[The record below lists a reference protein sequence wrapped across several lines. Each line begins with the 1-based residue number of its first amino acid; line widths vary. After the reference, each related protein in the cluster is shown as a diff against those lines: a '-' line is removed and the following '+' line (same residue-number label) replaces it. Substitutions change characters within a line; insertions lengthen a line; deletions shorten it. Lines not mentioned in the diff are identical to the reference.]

1 MPAKQFIG
9 VQILRFVAAML
20 VVVMHTTEAISVR
33 ITGAGPDHYWS
44 DGAIGVDIFFVI
56 SGFVMAM
63 STARLPAGNQ
73 THLQAAWIFLKRR
86 LLRVAPLYWFYTLL
100 KVALVLI
107 LPSLALRSSIDIK
120 HLFASMLFIPA
131 ISPWGLVQPTLPVG
145 WTLNFEMLFYVVFAI
160 AIAWGVA
167 RIKFCFLIFL
177 LVFVAAQIF
186 PESVLLNFYGKS
198 LLFEFI
204 LGMVIAHVY
213 LNYPPVP
220 PKIGLLAA
228 IAGTMLILGINWG
241 DRVDRFSTWEVA
253 AGLMVLV
260 AVWLEPW
267 IARLRLASRLSF
279 LGDSS
284 YSIYLSHTFVVPF
297 GVLMLKKLGFQE
309 SLIIIPVI
317 CLAVVA
323 GGCLSYVL
331 IESPMINYLK
341 RAFFKRPSF
350 SL

>member
-33 ITGAGPDHYWS
+33 ITGAGPEHYWS
-44 DGAIGVDIFFVI
+44 GGAIGVDIFFVI

-63 STARLPAGNQ
+63 STARLSAGNQ
-73 THLQAAWIFLKRR
+73 TRSQAAWIFLKRR
-86 LLRVAPLYWFYTLL
+86 LLRVAPLYWLYTLL
-100 KVALVLI
+100 KVALVLT
-107 LPSLALRSSIDIK
+107 LPSLALRSSIDAE
-120 HLFASMLFIPA
+120 HLFASLLFIPV
-131 ISPWGLVQPTLPVG
+131 ISPWGLVQPALPVG
-145 WTLNFEMLFYVVFAI
+145 WTLNVEMLFYVVFAI
-160 AIAWGVA
+160 AIAWGAA
-167 RIKFCFLIFL
+167 RIKFCFLVFLMIFL
-177 LVFVAAQIF
+177 AAQVF
-186 PESVLLNFYGKS
+186 PESVALNFYGRS

-204 LGMVIAHVY
+204 LGMGIAHVY

-220 PKIGLLAA
+220 PKTGLLVA
-228 IAGTMLILGINWG
+228 ITGTMLISGINWG
-241 DRVDRFSTWEVA
+241 HPVDRFSTWEIG
-253 AGLMVLV
+253 AGLIVLV

-267 IARLRLASRLSF
+267 IARLPLASRLSF

-297 GVLMLKKLGFQE
+297 GVLMMKELGFQE

-317 CLAVVA
+317 CLAVIA
-323 GGCLSYVL
+323 AGCLSYVL
-331 IESPMINYLK
+331 IESPMTNHLK
-341 RAFFKRPSF
+341 QAFFKRPGF

>member
-9 VQILRFVAAML
+9 IQILRFVAAML

-33 ITGAGPDHYWS
+33 ITGAGPDHYWTG
-44 DGAIGVDIFFVI
+44 GAIGVDIFFVI

-63 STARLPAGNQ
+63 STAKSPSGNQ

-86 LLRVAPLYWFYTLL
+86 FLRVAPLYWFYTLI
-100 KVALVLI
+100 KTALVLI
-107 LPSLALRSSIDIK
+107 LPSLALRSSIDAE
-120 HLFASMLFIPA
+120 HLLASMLFIPV

-145 WTLNFEMLFYVVFAI
+145 WTLNFEMLFYLVFAI
-160 AIAWGVA
+160 GIAWGVA
-167 RIKFCFLIFL
+167 RIKFCFLVFL
-177 LVFVAAQIF
+177 LIFVAAQLF
-186 PESVLLNFYGKS
+186 PESVALNFYGRT

-204 LGMVIAHVY
+204 LGMGIAHVC
-213 LNYPPVP
+213 LNYPPVT
-220 PKIGLLAA
+220 PKLGLLGAV
-228 IAGTMLILGINWG
+228 IGTMLLIGFNWG
-241 DRVDRFSTWEVA
+241 DQVHSFSTWEIG
-253 AGLMVLV
+253 AGFMVLA

-267 IARLRLASRLSF
+267 VARLRLASRLSF

-309 SLIIIPVI
+309 SLLIVPIIF
-317 CLAVVA
+317 LAVIA
-323 GGCLSYVL
+323 AGCLSYVL
-331 IESPMINYLK
+331 IETPLINFFK
-341 RAFFKRPSF
+341 RAFFKRPGF

>member
-20 VVVMHTTEAISVR
+20 VVVMHITEAISVR

-44 DGAIGVDIFFVI
+44 GGAIGVDIFFVI

-63 STARLPAGNQ
+63 STARGPAGNQ
-73 THLQAAWIFLKRR
+73 TRLQAAWIFLKRR

-107 LPSLALRSSIDIK
+107 LPSLALRSSIDTD
-120 HLFASMLFIPA
+120 HLFASLLFIPV
-131 ISPWGLVQPTLPVG
+131 ISPWGLVQPALPVG

-177 LVFVAAQIF
+177 LIFSAAQIF
-186 PESVLLNFYGKS
+186 PEPVALNFYGKS

-204 LGMVIAHVY
+204 LGMGIAHVY
-213 LNYPPVP
+213 LNYPPVS

-241 DRVDRFSTWEVA
+241 DPVDRFSTWEVG
-253 AGLMVLV
+253 AGLVVLV

-267 IARLRLASRLSF
+267 IARIPLAPRLSF

-284 YSIYLSHTFVVPF
+284 YSIYLTHTFVVPF
-297 GVLMLKKLGFQE
+297 GVLMMKKLGFQE

-317 CLAVVA
+317 CLAVIA

-331 IESPMINYLK
+331 IETPMTNYLK

-350 SL
+350 SV

>member
-33 ITGAGPDHYWS
+33 ITGAGPDHYWNG
-44 DGAIGVDIFFVI
+44 GAIGVDIFFVI

-63 STARLPAGNQ
+63 STARLPEGHQ
-73 THLQAAWIFLKRR
+73 TRLQAAWIFMKRR

-100 KVALVLI
+100 KAALVLI
-107 LPSLALRSSIDIK
+107 LPSLALRSSIDPE
-120 HLFASMLFIPA
+120 HLLASMLFIPA

-160 AIAWGVA
+160 GIAWGVA

-177 LVFVAAQIF
+177 LIFVAAQIF
-186 PESVLLNFYGKS
+186 PESVALNFYGKS

-204 LGMVIAHVY
+204 LGMGIAHLY

-228 IAGTMLILGINWG
+228 SAGTMLILAINWG
-241 DRVDRFSTWEVA
+241 DPVPRFSTWEIG
-253 AGLMVLV
+253 AGFMVLV

-297 GVLMLKKLGFQE
+297 GVLVLHKLGFQE

-317 CLAVVA
+317 CTAVIA
-323 GGCLSYVL
+323 AGCLSYL
-331 IESPMINYLK
+331 WIESPMTSFLK
-341 RAFFKRPSF
+341 RALFKRPSF

>member
-9 VQILRFVAAML
+9 VQVLRFVAAML
-20 VVVMHTTEAISVR
+20 VVVMHITEAISVR
-33 ITGAGPDHYWS
+33 ITGAGPDHYWTG
-44 DGAIGVDIFFVI
+44 GAIGVDIFFVI

-63 STARLPAGNQ
+63 STARLPADNQ
-73 THLQAAWIFLKRR
+73 TSLQGAWIFIKRR

-100 KVALVLI
+100 KAALVLI
-107 LPSLALRSSIDIK
+107 LPSLALRSSIDTE
-120 HLFASMLFIPA
+120 HLFASMLFIPV

-160 AIAWGVA
+160 GIAWGVA
-167 RIKFCFLIFL
+167 RIKFCFFIFLLIFL
-177 LVFVAAQIF
+177 AAQLF
-186 PESVLLNFYGKS
+186 PESVALNFYGKT

-204 LGMVIAHVY
+204 LGMGIAHLY

-220 PKIGLLAA
+220 PKTALFVAFIG
-228 IAGTMLILGINWG
+228 IMLFFGINWS
-241 DRVDRFSTWEVA
+241 DQDQSFSTWEIGA
-253 AGLMVLV
+253 CFIVLV

-297 GVLMLKKLGFQE
+297 GVLVLKKLGFQE
-309 SLIIIPVI
+309 SLIIIPVV
-317 CLAVVA
+317 CLAVIA

-331 IESPMINYLK
+331 IESPMTSYLK
-341 RAFFKRPSF
+341 RAFFKRPSY

>member
-9 VQILRFVAAML
+9 VQILRFIAAML

-33 ITGAGPDHYWS
+33 ITGEGPDHYWTG
-44 DGAIGVDIFFVI
+44 GAIGVDIFFVI

-63 STARLPAGNQ
+63 STARLPSGNQ
-73 THLQAAWIFLKRR
+73 TQFQAAWIFLKRR

-100 KVALVLI
+100 KAALVLI
-107 LPSLALRSSIDIK
+107 LPSLALRSSIDTG
-120 HLFASMLFIPA
+120 HLFASLFFIPA

-145 WTLNFEMLFYVVFAI
+145 WTLNFEMLFYLVFAI
-160 AIAWGVA
+160 GIAWGVA
-167 RIKFCFLIFL
+167 RIKFCFFVFL
-177 LVFVAAQIF
+177 LVFVAAQLF
-186 PESVLLNFYGKS
+186 PESVALNFYGKS

-204 LGMVIAHVY
+204 LGMGIAHVY
-213 LNYPPVP
+213 LNYPPVS
-220 PKIGLLAA
+220 PKMGLLAA
-228 IAGTMLILGINWG
+228 IVGTTLILGINWG
-241 DRVDRFSTWEVA
+241 DPILGFSTWE
-253 AGLMVLV
+253 AGAGFTVLV

-284 YSIYLSHTFVVPF
+284 YSIYLSHTFAVPF

-309 SLIIIPVI
+309 SLLIIPII
-317 CLAVVA
+317 CLLVIAC
-323 GGCLSYVL
+323 GCISYLL
-331 IESPMINYLK
+331 IESPMTNFLK